1 MYQLR
6 QVDTFVRDLLDL
18 LNEHVENNPQVNQP
32 FENQMPVTN
41 FDWIIILFEI
51 YLIQLEKTKENEICL
66 DLNFDELCFF
76 LSTS

>member
-1 MYQLR
+1 
-6 QVDTFVRDLLDL
+6 LLDL

-51 YLIQLEKTKENEICL
+51 YLIQLEKKENEIFL

>member
-1 MYQLR
+1 MYQLM

-32 FENQMPVTN
+32 FESQMPVTN

-51 YLIQLEKTKENEICL
+51 YLIQLEKTKENEIFL

>member
-51 YLIQLEKTKENEICL
+51 YLIQLEKKENEIFL